1 MKTITKEDIYEIVYA
16 AIDDFNEMQEEDE
29 QLEKK
34 PTTVLFSRPGYTEKG
49 VLDSMGIV
57 NLLISID
64 EALDND
70 QRSVDIQFDVN
81 HVLENKEQLLQHIDS
96 LVNYIYSISQK

>member
-1 MKTITKEDIYEIVYA
+1 MKTITKEEIYQILYL
-16 AIDDFNEMQEEDE
+16 AIDDFNGMQDEDE
-29 QLEKK
+29 QLE
-34 PTTVLFSRPGYTEKG
+34 PSPSTVLFSRPGYTDKG

-70 QRSVDIQFDVN
+70 QRSVDINFDVN
-81 HVLENKEQLLQHIDS
+81 YILENKESVLQNIETLANH
-96 LVNYIYSISQK
+96 IYSLSQK